1 MILPNIVDNGF
12 VAYSD
17 VVISKCMCLKVFS
30 KTVPRFLQCTN
41 KETSCILFYNK
52 IWLLPQTQVRA
63 LGSSCYFY
71 LPRNQMTSC
80 QYKLFQKTSA
90 AHQRG
95 TIGLTILESKQ
106 NICTLVLSQNKI
118 YALKFYFIHT
128 QTCTNVLFNDKTL
141 VLMGIVLN

>member
-1 MILPNIVDNGF
+1 MISPHIVGNRF
-12 VAYSD
+12 IAYSD

-30 KTVPRFLQCTN
+30 KTVCGFFLYTK
-41 KETSCILFYNK
+41 KETSCVLFYNK
-52 IWLLPQTQVRA
+52 VWLLPQTQVRA
-63 LGSSCYFY
+63 VGLCCYFY
-71 LPRNQMTSC
+71 LPRNQLTFC
-80 QYKLFQKTSA
+80 QYKLSQKTSA

-141 VLMGIVLN
+141 VLMVIVLN